1 MMSRMCT
8 RTLIF
13 PPGWETAERV
23 RILGIDPGSRLTGF
37 AVIDADGDVMRAC
50 GFGVIRTG
58 TGEMPERLG
67 AIFAGVGRVIREQG
81 PEVLAI
87 ESIFLARNPQ
97 SALKLGQARGAAIC
111 AAFENGLPVFEYAPR
126 AVKQAVVGTGKA
138 DKLQVAHMMQKLLRI
153 EDALAADAADALAV
167 AVCHAHSQRLKD
179 RLAAFEL
186 RAEKR
191 WR

>member
-1 MMSRMCT
+1 MPTSPRD
-8 RTLIF
+8 
-13 PPGWETAERV
+13 WVTAEGV

-37 AVIDADGDVMRAC
+37 AVIDADGDALRAC

-67 AIFAGVGRVIREQG
+67 AIFAGVRGVIQEQR
-81 PEVLAI
+81 PQVLAI

-111 AAFENGLPVFEYAPR
+111 AAFEQELPVFEYAPR

-138 DKLQVAHMMQKLLRI
+138 DKLQVAHMMQQLLRI
-153 EDALAADAADALAV
+153 EGSLAADAADALAV
-167 AVCHAHSQRLKD
+167 AVCHAHSQRLQD
-179 RLAAFEL
+179 RLSVLE
-186 RAEKR
+186 RRTEKR